1 MFMAIAFKPGDRV
14 RIREAEFDAV
24 VNKVIIERGSVLY
37 QCQYWNEKTC
47 SSMDFYESELVAV
60 EESEKIEVGVIK

>member
-1 MFMAIAFKPGDRV
+1 MFLAIAFKPGDKV

-37 QCQYWNEKTC
+37 QAQWWIEKEWRTG
-47 SSMDFYESELVAV
+47 DFYENELEAI
-60 EESEKIEVGVIK
+60 EQHEKVEVGVIG